1 MRLICP
7 DCGAQYEVPAHVIPD
22 AGRDVQCSACGNT
35 WFQSAEADLPAPDS
49 ASQESAGHETT
60 PQDAPPQD
68 RSPADTAPPEADLPQ
83 ADSPMAEATRP
94 APALPVN
101 LPPADEQG
109 YDPEVEEDDAPTLR
123 SNVPARRRLDPQIA
137 AILKEEAE
145 REQHARTTAASSPA
159 PIAER
164 HPEVP
169 QPESKIDDAPEDTPA
184 DTEVPEIAPVMPQ
197 PSEATDAEQAHDA
210 TDLAAS
216 TAAEAAIVMPS
227 TSLDA
232 LSQENEAPDGD
243 NDQSDAFPELETQAL
258 ETDVTDEE
266 STTHA
271 TIDALDDTQDDHP
284 TEDLPEDQQ
293 DPSVFLVSA
302 PTSDPEASSDLAP
315 LDTAPAHEMSTEQSL
330 PLDRHTPD
338 ETAPLSEDTSS
349 AAEETE
355 PPSAMAAAL
364 AALDA
369 STQSSDQEDEP
380 QDAFAVADQPSLDTT
395 ADDISTTLADQ
406 DYDDARITK
415 EDITLSTAAPRDDS
429 DAASQ
434 RRSRLPD
441 IEEMSQSWSIV
452 DETDARADE
461 EQALLISQTRRK
473 SGFNFGFF
481 TMIFVAIAAAMI
493 YWRADDIID
502 YVPQM
507 EPALDLYLDEV
518 DALRGWVQRTARDI
532 GLWTIDLANEIK
544 AESAIEPE

>member
-83 ADSPMAEATRP
+83 ADSPMAEAARP

-164 HPEVP
+164 PPEVP
-169 QPESKIDDAPEDTPA
+169 QPESKTDDAPEDTPR

-210 TDLAAS
+210 TDLTAS
-216 TAAEAAIVMPS
+216 AAAEAAIVMPS
-227 TSLDA
+227 TS
-232 LSQENEAPDGD
+232 
-243 NDQSDAFPELETQAL
+243 
-258 ETDVTDEE
+258 
-266 STTHA
+266 
-271 TIDALDDTQDDHP
+271 
-284 TEDLPEDQQ
+284 
-293 DPSVFLVSA
+293 
-302 PTSDPEASSDLAP
+302 
-315 LDTAPAHEMSTEQSL
+315 
-330 PLDRHTPD
+330 
-338 ETAPLSEDTSS
+338 
-349 AAEETE
+349 
-355 PPSAMAAAL
+355 
-364 AALDA
+364 LDA

>member
-145 REQHARTTAASSPA
+145 REQHARTTAASSPG

-164 HPEVP
+164 P
-169 QPESKIDDAPEDTPA
+169 
-184 DTEVPEIAPVMPQ
+184 
-197 PSEATDAEQAHDA
+197 
-210 TDLAAS
+210 
-216 TAAEAAIVMPS
+216 
-227 TSLDA
+227 
-232 LSQENEAPDGD
+232 
-243 NDQSDAFPELETQAL
+243 
-258 ETDVTDEE
+258 
-266 STTHA
+266 
-271 TIDALDDTQDDHP
+271 
-284 TEDLPEDQQ
+284 
-293 DPSVFLVSA
+293 
-302 PTSDPEASSDLAP
+302 PEASSDLAP

-364 AALDA
+364 VALDA
-369 STQSSDQEDEP
+369 STQSSDHEDEP

-395 ADDISTTLADQ
+395 ADDISATLADQ

-441 IEEMSQSWSIV
+441 IEEMSQSWSMV

>member
-1 MRLICP
+1 
-7 DCGAQYEVPAHVIPD
+7 
-22 AGRDVQCSACGNT
+22 
-35 WFQSAEADLPAPDS
+35 
-49 ASQESAGHETT
+49 
-60 PQDAPPQD
+60 
-68 RSPADTAPPEADLPQ
+68 
-83 ADSPMAEATRP
+83 
-94 APALPVN
+94 
-101 LPPADEQG
+101 
-109 YDPEVEEDDAPTLR
+109 
-123 SNVPARRRLDPQIA
+123 
-137 AILKEEAE
+137 
-145 REQHARTTAASSPA
+145 
-159 PIAER
+159 
-164 HPEVP
+164 
-169 QPESKIDDAPEDTPA
+169 
-184 DTEVPEIAPVMPQ
+184 MPQ

-210 TDLAAS
+210 TDLTAS
-216 TAAEAAIVMPS
+216 AAAEAAIVMPS

-243 NDQSDAFPELETQAL
+243 NDQAD
-258 ETDVTDEE
+258 
-266 STTHA
+266 
-271 TIDALDDTQDDHP
+271 
-284 TEDLPEDQQ
+284 
-293 DPSVFLVSA
+293 
-302 PTSDPEASSDLAP
+302 
-315 LDTAPAHEMSTEQSL
+315 
-330 PLDRHTPD
+330 
-338 ETAPLSEDTSS
+338 
-349 AAEETE
+349 
-355 PPSAMAAAL
+355 
-364 AALDA
+364 
-369 STQSSDQEDEP
+369 
-380 QDAFAVADQPSLDTT
+380 AVADQPSLDTT
-395 ADDISTTLADQ
+395 ADDISATLADQ